1 MQAHFL
7 RNFVSGHRDTQHVP
21 APQLPAGPA
30 AGNGEIHLKKHQ
42 HLHMHAACGWTVHA
56 KSGTVW
62 ITQDGDLRDIVLE
75 AGESFVLDR
84 DREALL
90 SSLDDDEAQVSIE
103 RRPCRQSAQSRARK
117 TRPSLAHSA
126 GCAAP
131 I

>member
-7 RNFVSGHRDTQHVP
+7 RNFVSGHRDTQPVS
-21 APQLPAGPA
+21 APQLPAGLT
-30 AGNGEIHLKKHQ
+30 AGDGAIHLKKHQ

-56 KSGTVW
+56 KAGTVW

-103 RRPCRQSAQSRARK
+103 RRPCRQPAQSRIRK
-117 TRPSLAHSA
+117 TRSSLAHSA
-126 GCAAP
+126 ECTA
-131 I
+131 